1 MATLVEHFTS
11 LTCSATPLTEP
22 MVKELLQDAWVSC
35 TDHQLTLELMS
46 IMQEKPED
54 SKKTKLII
62 RKSHSNRLN
71 LFWPLL
77 SHEQTHTAGVST
89 TASGFE
95 FGSEASQG
103 PGRDPLAWPLC
114 LSRVTRSTMAC

>member
-11 LTCSATPLTEP
+11 LTCSTTPLTEP

-54 SKKTKLII
+54 SKKNKLII
-62 RKSHSNRLN
+62 RRSHSNRLK
-71 LFWPLL
+71 LF
-77 SHEQTHTAGVST
+77 
-89 TASGFE
+89 
-95 FGSEASQG
+95 
-103 PGRDPLAWPLC
+103 
-114 LSRVTRSTMAC
+114 